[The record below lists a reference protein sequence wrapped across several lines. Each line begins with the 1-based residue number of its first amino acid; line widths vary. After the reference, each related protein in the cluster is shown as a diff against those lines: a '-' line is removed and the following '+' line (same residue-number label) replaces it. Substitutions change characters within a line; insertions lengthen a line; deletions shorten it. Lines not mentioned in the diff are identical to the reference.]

1 VSATRAVTVGA
12 DLELELE
19 LDYVVLETKSVFFY
33 RCLALFVVDRLVL
46 VRGWLINHQSSN
58 QSSFFY
64 LTNSFSYCV
73 YCTPL
78 FLRLK
83 KPLKQLSMIHN

>member
-33 RCLALFVVDRLVL
+33 RCLALFD
-46 VRGWLINHQSSN
+46 
-58 QSSFFY
+58 
-64 LTNSFSYCV
+64 
-73 YCTPL
+73 
-78 FLRLK
+78 LRS
-83 KPLKQLSMIHN
+83 LSTV